1 MPIQVTGFFT
11 PQFEKERQTVDRVG
25 FMQTVWVKRVRT
37 EEFLSGPIPPQ
48 LWREDIRFTRE
59 EVELVDGVAVIRHFY
74 DGLPSGATD
83 PSGRAGINT
92 LYEFDPSFDEV
103 PIQAHHNFGGPDG
116 SDDSLFKKY
125 GGYYDGNGNLRWR
138 PAESKSGKSSSRG
151 LAPLGSPAQSVGG
164 PGAVK
169 SLQGVESY
177 LRMGGVFRIVY
188 AHRGEAMP
196 SNLFF
201 GVGTIQT
208 PPSSNVLPTLPSSR
222 NWLKGP
228 PSARWRG
235 NAWEI
240 TEEYILSGVGGWI
253 KDIYDG
259 RTESQAGQST

>member
-1 MPIQVTGFFT
+1 MPIQVHGEFT
-11 PQFEKERQTVDRVG
+11 PNFEKERQTVDRIG
-25 FMQTVWVKRVRT
+25 FMQTVWRRTMTATAFMGGAPVR
-37 EEFLSGPIPPQ
+37 EMM
-48 LWREDIRFTRE
+48 REGIRFIRE
-59 EVELVDGVAVIRHFY
+59 EVEFVEGVAIVRHFY
-74 DGLPSGATD
+74 DGLLEGAAD
-83 PSGRAGINT
+83 ASGRAGINT

-116 SDDSLFKKY
+116 DQDSLFKKY

-138 PAESKSGKSSSRG
+138 PASPKGAAGTERG
-151 LAPLGSPAQSVGG
+151 FARLGDAPVRVGG
-164 PGAVK
+164 AGETN

-196 SNLFF
+196 PGLFY

-208 PPSSNVLPTLPSSR
+208 PPSSSKLPILPAQR

-240 TEEYILSGVGGWI
+240 TEEYILSGVGGWL
-253 KDIYDG
+253 KDVYDG
-259 RTESQAGQST
+259 RTESRAGGMA

>member
-1 MPIQVTGFFT
+1 MPIQVTGLFA
-11 PQFEKERQTVDRVG
+11 PDFEKERQTVDRIG
-25 FMQTVWVKRVRT
+25 FMQTVWRRT
-37 EEFLSGPIPPQ
+37 MTTEDFLRGGLQKLMEREE
-48 LWREDIRFTRE
+48 IRFMRE
-59 EVELVDGVAVIRHFY
+59 EVEMVDGVAIVRHFY
-74 DGLPSGATD
+74 DGLPAGAAD
-83 PSGRAGINT
+83 PSGRAGINI

-116 SDDSLFKKY
+116 EPTSLFKKY

-138 PAESKSGKSSSRG
+138 PAAPKSGGQTRG
-151 LAPLGSPAQSVGG
+151 FASLGDKAVPVGG
-164 PGAVK
+164 AGTIK

-177 LRMGGVFRIVY
+177 LRMGGVYRIVY
-188 AHRGEAMP
+188 AHRGDAMP
-196 SNLFF
+196 ANLFF
-201 GVGTIQT
+201 GVGTIQQ
-208 PPSSNVLPTLPSSR
+208 PPFSNKLPSLPSTR

-259 RTESQAGQST
+259 STESKAGQA

>member
-1 MPIQVTGFFT
+1 MPIQVTGLFT
-11 PQFEKERQTVDRVG
+11 PDFEKERQTVDRIG
-25 FMQTVWVKRVRT
+25 FMQTVWRRT
-37 EEFLSGPIPPQ
+37 MTTEAFMGGQVQKVMLREE
-48 LWREDIRFTRE
+48 IRFMRE
-59 EVELVDGVAVIRHFY
+59 EVEMVDGVAIVRHFY

-83 PSGRAGINT
+83 ASGRAGINT

-116 SDDSLFKKY
+116 DDGSLFKKY

-138 PAESKSGKSSSRG
+138 PAQSKGGSTGRG
-151 LAPLGSPAQSVGG
+151 FATLGSPAVSVGPAG
-164 PGAVK
+164 SIK

-177 LRMGGVFRIVY
+177 LRMGGVYRIVY
-188 AHRGEAMP
+188 AHRGDAMP
-196 SNLFF
+196 TNLFY

-208 PPSSNVLPTLPSSR
+208 PPSSNKLPSLPSTR

-259 RTESQAGQST
+259 STESKAGTNA